1 MHIRKILWPTDFSAC
16 SSAALA
22 HAILMAHRHGAA
34 LELLHVVV
42 LHDHDPFHP
51 TYHFPDREAIFR
63 RLEELAA
70 AGMKEQLSA
79 HAGAALAIGEHQ
91 TRAVDAAPDILRF
104 ASDQDVDLIVMGS
117 HGRRG
122 LRRFVLGS
130 VAEEVVR
137 LARCPVMTVR
147 ERDPPRPSGIRRI
160 VAPVDFSEHG
170 EAAYKAALE
179 IARAHG
185 AALDVLHVVEAPVYR
200 RYQDPHPEATDAPS
214 IVDRARQSLEDFIFA
229 IEEPGVPIR
238 MRAVEGIAA
247 PSITAYAAK
256 IDADL
261 IVIATH
267 GLTGLEHFLLGSN
280 AEKVVRTARC
290 PVLTL
295 KGPPGP
301 DAHEAMAAGL
311 A

>member
-1 MHIRKILWPTDFSAC
+1 MRIRKILWPTDFSAC
-16 SSAALA
+16 AGAALS
-22 HAILMAHRHGAA
+22 HAIFMAHRHSAA

-51 TYHFPDREAIFR
+51 TYHFPDRGAIFE
-63 RLEELAA
+63 RLARLAA
-70 AGMKEQLSA
+70 DGMREQLSA
-79 HAGAALAIGEHQ
+79 HDGAALVIGEHQ
-91 TRAVDAAPDILRF
+91 TRAIHAAPEILRF
-104 ASDQDVDLIVMGS
+104 AADHEVDLIVMGG

-147 ERDPPRPSGIRRI
+147 EQDPPRPPGVRRI
-160 VAPVDFSEHG
+160 VAPIDFSEHG
-170 EAAYKAALE
+170 EAAFKAALW
-179 IARAHG
+179 IARSHDAE
-185 AALDVLHVVEAPVYR
+185 LDLLHVVEAPVYR
-200 RYQDPHPEATDAPS
+200 QYHEPRRKPGGSTS
-214 IVDRARQSLEDFIFA
+214 LVDRARESLERFILE
-229 IEEPGVPIR
+229 IEEPDVPVRI
-238 MRAVEGIAA
+238 RAVEGIAA
-247 PSITAYAAK
+247 PSIAAYAVRA
-256 IDADL
+256 DADL

-267 GLTGLEHFLLGSN
+267 GLTGLEHFLLGSVT
-280 AEKVVRTARC
+280 EKVVRTAGC

-295 KGPPGP
+295 KGVPGP

>member
-1 MHIRKILWPTDFSAC
+1 MRIRKILWPTDFSAC
-16 SSAALA
+16 AGAALS
-22 HAILMAHRHGAA
+22 HAIYVAHRHGAA

-51 TYHFPDREAIFR
+51 TYHFPDREAIFQ
-63 RLEELAA
+63 RLESLAA

-79 HAGAALAIGEHQ
+79 HDGAALAIGEHQ

-104 ASDQDVDLIVMGS
+104 AADRDVDLIVMGG

-147 ERDPPRPSGIRRI
+147 EQDPPRPPGIRRI

-170 EAAYKAALE
+170 AAAFKAALA
-179 IARAHG
+179 IARIHG
-185 AALDVLHVVEAPVYR
+185 AELDLLHVVEAPVYR
-200 RYQDPHPEATDAPS
+200 QYHEPRSAAAGSTS
-214 IVDRARQSLEDFIFA
+214 LVDRARRSLERFILET
-229 IEEPGVPIR
+229 EEPEVPTR
-238 MRAVEGIAA
+238 MQAVEGIAA
-247 PSITAYAAK
+247 PSITAYAARTG
-256 IDADL
+256 ADL

-267 GLTGLEHFLLGSN
+267 GLTGLEHFLLGSI
-280 AEKVVRTARC
+280 AEKVVRTAVC

>member
-1 MHIRKILWPTDFSAC
+1 MRIRRILWPTDFSAC
-16 SSAALA
+16 SSAALG

-51 TYHFPDREAIFR
+51 AYHLPDREAIFR

-70 AGMKEQLSA
+70 DGMKQQLST
-79 HAGAALAIGEHQ
+79 HDGAALAIGEHQ
-91 TRAVDAAPDILRF
+91 RRAVHAAPEILRF
-104 ASDQDVDLIVMGS
+104 AADRAVDLIVLGS

-137 LARCPVMTVR
+137 LARCPAMTVR
-147 ERDPPRPSGIRRI
+147 EQHPPRPPGIRRI
-160 VAPVDFSEHG
+160 LAPVDFTEYG
-170 EAAYKAALE
+170 ETAF
-179 IARAHG
+179 R
-185 AALDVLHVVEAPVYR
+185 AALDVARVHGAELDLLHVVEAPVYR
-200 RYQDPHPEATDAPS
+200 QYHEARHEADGSTS
-214 IVDRARQSLEDFIFA
+214 IVEHARRSIERFVQE
-229 IEEPGVPIR
+229 IEEPDVPTR
-238 MRAVEGIAA
+238 VRVVEGIAA

-256 IDADL
+256 SEADL
-261 IVIATH
+261 VVIATH
-267 GLTGLEHFLLGSN
+267 GLTGLEHFLLGST
-280 AEKVVRTARC
+280 AEKVVRTAAC

>member
-1 MHIRKILWPTDFSAC
+1 MRIRKTLWPTDFSAC
-16 SSAALA
+16 SSAALG
-22 HAILMAHRHGAA
+22 HALYMAHRHSAT
-34 LELLHVVV
+34 LDLLHVVV

-51 TYHFPDREAIFR
+51 TYHFPDREAIFQ
-63 RLEELAA
+63 RLGEIAA
-70 AGMKEQLSA
+70 QGMKEQLSA
-79 HAGAALAIGEHQ
+79 HDGAALAIDEHQ
-91 TRAVDAAPDILRF
+91 TRGTHAAPDILRF
-104 ASDQDVDLIVMGS
+104 AREHDVDLIVMGG

-147 ERDPPRPSGIRRI
+147 EQDPPRPPAIRRI
-160 VAPVDFSEHG
+160 VVPFDFSENG
-170 EAAYKAALE
+170 EAAYKAAGRIAE
-179 IARAHG
+179 IHDAEPD
-185 AALDVLHVVEAPVYR
+185 LLHVVEAPVYSPYLEPPR
-200 RYQDPHPEATDAPS
+200 RAGDSAS
-214 IVDRARQSLEDFIFA
+214 IVERAEQSLERFVDESPA
-229 IEEPGVPIR
+229 PEVPIS

-247 PSITAYAAK
+247 PSITTHAAK
-256 IDADL
+256 TGADL

-267 GLTGLEHFLLGSN
+267 GLTGLEHFLLGSIT
-280 AEKVVRTARC
+280 EKVVRTAGC